1 MQNISRIQAL
11 PAANGS
17 SPAPPSP
24 APWNRAAD
32 AAYAVA
38 RERTPNPATP
48 QQLGRVC
55 QLLTSHTVR
64 ERRATFER
72 ARAARRLLD
81 QELAQLHAER
91 R

>member
-1 MQNISRIQAL
+1 MSSFRTLPLTEQGSREVRQEMRNP
-11 PAANGS
+11 PA
-17 SPAPPSP
+17 
-24 APWNRAAD
+24 D
-32 AAYAVA
+32 
-38 RERTPNPATP
+38 T
-48 QQLGRVC
+48 
-55 QLLTSHTVR
+55 R